1 VNLVTGDFDNGWREY
16 NWRWRMQDFS
26 SRHAEYDKPLWDGGD
41 LGGKRL
47 LVWSEQGIGDEIM
60 FAGLIPDLIERGIDV
75 ILESEPRLV
84 PLFARSFPP
93 VTCIAKGGA
102 NQPFDFHIPTGGL
115 GQVLRPSLGSFP
127 DPAPYLVA
135 DPELRTTLRD
145 RYHNQGAGAL
155 VGLAWHSAS
164 PYAGRESSLTLPELH
179 PLLETPEVTFVNLQ
193 YGDTADQR
201 SAFARETGIDIV
213 HDDQVD
219 QMADMDAFASQVA
232 AMDLV
237 VSIDNSATQL
247 AGALGVPTWGL
258 LRAVPFWLWGM
269 NGDDSIWY
277 PSMRLFRQSRPGDWN
292 GVIKR
297 VCRALGEWAGSFR
310 N

>member
-1 VNLVTGDFDNGWREY
+1 
-16 NWRWRMQDFS
+16 M
-26 SRHAEYDKPLWDGGD
+26 
-41 LGGKRL
+41 
-47 LVWSEQGIGDEIM
+47 
-60 FAGLIPDLIERGIDV
+60 
-75 ILESEPRLV
+75 
-84 PLFARSFPP
+84 
-93 VTCIAKGGA
+93 
-102 NQPFDFHIPTGGL
+102 
-115 GQVLRPSLGSFP
+115 
-127 DPAPYLVA
+127 
-135 DPELRTTLRD
+135 
-145 RYHNQGAGAL
+145 
-155 VGLAWHSAS
+155 
-164 PYAGRESSLTLPELH
+164 TLPELH

-258 LRAVPFWLWGM
+258 LRAVPFWVWGM